1 METYDI
7 LNFAIVVLAAGI
19 TYFLI
24 PAIKS
29 KKTNEDLKTVMN
41 KVDIAV
47 KAAEQIFD
55 YQDNEKK
62 YKYVDDILKNT
73 FKDLT
78 VSDRQSLIEKTVNEL
93 KSARNQLLEWL
104 EGRLIP
110 ALFFIEKLS
119 KKCWQDITLVLY
131 FIYSKR

>member
-7 LNFAIVVLAAGI
+7 LNFTLVVLIAGI

-24 PAIKS
+24 PAIKA
-29 KKTNEDLKTVMN
+29 KRTGEELKTIMK

-62 YKYVDDILKNT
+62 YNYVDDILKNT

-78 VSDRQSLIEKTVNEL
+78 VSDRQALIEKTVNEL
-93 KSARNQLLEWL
+93 KSAKNQLLE
-104 EGRLIP
+104 
-110 ALFFIEKLS
+110 
-119 KKCWQDITLVLY
+119 
-131 FIYSKR
+131 

>member
-1 METYDI
+1 MKYEI
-7 LNFAIVVLAAGI
+7 LEFLIVVIVAGI

-24 PAIKS
+24 PAIKAI
-29 KKTNEDLKTVMN
+29 KTNEELKTIMK

-62 YKYVDDILKNT
+62 YNYADKFLKNT

-78 VSDRQSLIEKTVNEL
+78 VSDREALIQKTVNEL
-93 KSARNQLLEWL
+93 KDAKNQLLE
-104 EGRLIP
+104 
-110 ALFFIEKLS
+110 
-119 KKCWQDITLVLY
+119 
-131 FIYSKR
+131 

>member
-93 KSARNQLLEWL
+93 KSARNQLLE
-104 EGRLIP
+104 
-110 ALFFIEKLS
+110 
-119 KKCWQDITLVLY
+119 
-131 FIYSKR
+131 

>member
-24 PAIKS
+24 PTIKARR
-29 KKTNEDLKTVMN
+29 TNEELKTIM
-41 KVDIAV
+41 KKADIAV

-55 YQDNEKK
+55 YQDNENK
-62 YKYVDDILKNT
+62 YKYVDDILKKT

-78 VSDRQSLIEKTVNEL
+78 VSDRQALIEKTVNEL
-93 KSARNQLLEWL
+93 KDAKNQLLE
-104 EGRLIP
+104 
-110 ALFFIEKLS
+110 
-119 KKCWQDITLVLY
+119 
-131 FIYSKR
+131 